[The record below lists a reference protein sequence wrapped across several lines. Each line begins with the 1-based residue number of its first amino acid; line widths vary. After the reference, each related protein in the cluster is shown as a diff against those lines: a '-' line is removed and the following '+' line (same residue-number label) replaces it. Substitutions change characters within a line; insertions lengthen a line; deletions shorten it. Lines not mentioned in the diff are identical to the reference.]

1 MLPCRRDGYRS
12 RADPLSDLV
21 SILMIDGSILMPVTY
36 YGHIT
41 SDTVQRIETFP
52 IVVAKPDHPLRRP
65 LARSA
70 L

>member
-1 MLPCRRDGYRS
+1 
-12 RADPLSDLV
+12 
-21 SILMIDGSILMPVTY
+21 MIDGSILMPVTY

-52 IVVAKPDHPLRRP
+52 IVVAKPDHPFRRP
-65 LARSA
+65 LAGSA